1 MQPPNAPPTKSPYR
15 KVAKDD
21 LILRD
26 VLATDRTVLANER
39 TLLSYVRTA
48 LGLLAGGASLIH
60 FFDVGWLQVAGWVMV
75 PFAPLVLVAGLWSF
89 QRVRKNLK
97 HLR

>member
-1 MQPPNAPPTKSPYR
+1 MLPIKVHPMKAPYR
-15 KVAKDD
+15 DVAKEE

-26 VLATDRTVLANER
+26 VLAADRTVMANER

-60 FFDVGWLQVAGWVMV
+60 FFDVGWLQAAGWVMV
-75 PFAPLVLVAGLWSF
+75 PFAPLVLGIGFWRF
-89 QRVRKNLK
+89 YHVRKDLK